1 MHLNSFMYNNLLKT
15 AFYYYYYRYLRG
27 RLLDVNG
34 KSSDDSSPAYLL
46 PFLPSHAFSYE
57 IWQRCK
63 LNSGGD
69 RPHKVFLGLFL
80 LFHSLFIVMVAFSST
95 VLLKKWW
102 WWWWLWTSLVV
113 EPFIMLS
120 CVCKA
125 VYPKTDDQRTRPQGL
140 GAHHLLV
147 PFARRRKFH
156 ALSHV
161 TQHSSGNAALYRGII
176 QKISVK
182 KVRIS
187 MDILWR
193 VFHIFT
199 VTFYIFKCYLY
210 TCK

>member
-95 VLLKKWW
+95 VLLKK
-102 WWWWLWTSLVV
+102 
-113 EPFIMLS
+113 
-120 CVCKA
+120 
-125 VYPKTDDQRTRPQGL
+125 
-140 GAHHLLV
+140 
-147 PFARRRKFH
+147 
-156 ALSHV
+156 
-161 TQHSSGNAALYRGII
+161 
-176 QKISVK
+176 
-182 KVRIS
+182 
-187 MDILWR
+187 
-193 VFHIFT
+193 
-199 VTFYIFKCYLY
+199 
-210 TCK
+210 